1 MSNKKIIVSNFPD
14 TITPVLSQSCCIY
27 SLQRQVCLW
36 IKLLPEIM
44 SWFEQ
49 RLSEREN
56 VDMEDGDG
64 NYILLIIDLSKYIN
78 MVLESYYDGISS
90 LQSQV
95 DKYDF
100 SQYMYKNILH
110 NDDDKDHLP
119 IPVLSNIN
127 PTMNTSFMLHVI
139 FSIGIFDT

>member
-1 MSNKKIIVSNFPD
+1 
-14 TITPVLSQSCCIY
+14 
-27 SLQRQVCLW
+27 
-36 IKLLPEIM
+36 M
-44 SWFEQ
+44 SWCKQ
-49 RLSEREN
+49 QLPEREN

-119 IPVLSNIN
+119 IPVLSYIN
-127 PTMNTSFMLHVI
+127 PTMNTSFMLHII